1 MGQTALESLITP
13 ARIAGFGAE
22 RGGNVRE
29 NRVLRGWT
37 DTCCRDRAE
46 TDAMTKTQD
55 SWLVRLSQMDLWL
68 VAGVFGTV
76 LLLILPVPPFLL
88 DLLLAVSI
96 ASSLLILLVILY
108 TDDPS
113 EFTGFPSLLL
123 FVTLFRLAL
132 NVATTR
138 LILISGDAGHIIEAF
153 GNFVVGGNYVVGIV
167 IFAILVIINFVVIT
181 KGAGRIAEVA
191 ARFTLDAMPGKQMA
205 IDAEL
210 GAGIIIEQQA
220 RARRRK
226 VEQEAD
232 FYGAMDGASKFVRG
246 DAVAAVIITVVN
258 VVGGFAIGM
267 AQRGMSFTEAL
278 SRYTLLSIGDGLVSQ
293 IPALVTSMAAGLLVT
308 RAASRNNFG
317 EELGRQLTSYP
328 RALSILAAMLG
339 LLSLVPG
346 LPMVPFL
353 VLAVLA
359 WFISRNIKPEAAA
372 GDAARK
378 ADGKVSRA
386 GDGPAGAAAAGAAP
400 GAAAPAGD
408 KLETLLG
415 VDAMLIELGFGLV
428 SLADP
433 RKGGD
438 LLERVTGVRRQF
450 AQDMGVVIPPIKLR
464 DNLQIG
470 ANEYRFLLKG
480 NPVATGSLMPGY
492 SLAMNATNSRVTL
505 KGIPTTEPVFQ
516 LPATWITEVE
526 RKTAEIAGYTVVDAS
541 SVLITHL
548 TEVVKHQSH
557 EILSRQDVQQ
567 LLDNLKTTHPTVVNE
582 LIPAQL
588 NAGQVQR
595 ILQNLLAE
603 GISIRNLASI
613 LEKVSDFAGVTK
625 NPDELSEQARRALG
639 PQIVK
644 PYQDERGVLK
654 AITLDPRLEQEIA
667 KGVRQSQNEI
677 ALLLEPRLAR
687 HLVESLSKMIQGL
700 LAAGQAPVVLCGPHI
715 RLAFRRFF
723 EATFSDLT
731 VLSYSEVPSKVDIQS
746 AGTLVVPEG

>member
-1 MGQTALESLITP
+1 
-13 ARIAGFGAE
+13 
-22 RGGNVRE
+22 
-29 NRVLRGWT
+29 
-37 DTCCRDRAE
+37 
-46 TDAMTKTQD
+46 MTKTQD

-76 LLLILPVPPFLL
+76 LLLILPVPPLLL

-96 ASSLLILLVILY
+96 ASALLILLVILY

-138 LILISGDAGHIIEAF
+138 LILISGNAGHIIEAF

-167 IFAILVIINFVVIT
+167 IFSILVVINFVVIT

-210 GAGIIIEQQA
+210 GAGVINEQQA

-328 RALSILAAMLG
+328 RALSILSGMLA

-346 LPMVPFL
+346 LPMFPFL
-353 VLAVLA
+353 VLAVLT
-359 WFISRNIKPEAAA
+359 WYIGRNIKNRPAAA
-372 GDAARK
+372 TDASGK
-378 ADGKVSRA
+378 AVAKNAKPGEATAA
-386 GDGPAGAAAAGAAP
+386 GAAGAAGAAAP
-400 GAAAPAGD
+400 D
-408 KLETLLG
+408 KLENLLG

-428 SLADP
+428 SLADS

-450 AQDMGVVIPPIKLR
+450 AQEMGLLIPPIKLR

-492 SLAMNATNSRVTL
+492 SLAMNATNSRVSL

-516 LPATWITEVE
+516 LPATWITELE
-526 RKTAEIAGYTVVDAS
+526 RKSAEIAGYTVVDAS

-567 LLDNLKTTHPTVVNE
+567 LLDHLKTTHPTVVNE

-588 NAGQVQR
+588 NVGQVQR

-625 NPDELSEQARRALG
+625 NPDELSEHARRALG

-687 HLVESLSKMIQGL
+687 HLVETLSKMIQGL
-700 LAAGQAPVVLCGPHI
+700 LASGQAPVVLCGPHI

-731 VLSYSEVPSKVDIQS
+731 VLSYSEVPGRVDIQS
-746 AGTLVVPEG
+746 AGTLAIPE

>member
-1 MGQTALESLITP
+1 
-13 ARIAGFGAE
+13 
-22 RGGNVRE
+22 
-29 NRVLRGWT
+29 
-37 DTCCRDRAE
+37 
-46 TDAMTKTQD
+46 MTKTQD
-55 SWLVRLSQMDLWL
+55 SWIVRLSQMDLWL
-68 VAGVFGTV
+68 VLGVFGTV
-76 LLLILPVPPFLL
+76 LLLILPVPPLLL

-167 IFAILVIINFVVIT
+167 IFSILVVINFVVIT

-210 GAGIIIEQQA
+210 GAGIINEQQA

-246 DAVAAVIITVVN
+246 DAVAAVMITVVN
-258 VVGGFAIGM
+258 IVGGFAIGM

-308 RAASRNNFG
+308 RAASKNNFG

-328 RALSILAAMLG
+328 RALTILSVMLAF
-339 LLSLVPG
+339 LSVVPG
-346 LPMVPFL
+346 LPMFPFL
-353 VLAVLA
+353 VLSVIT
-359 WFISRNIKPEAAA
+359 WFVGKNIKNRPAA
-372 GDAARK
+372 GADAKQK
-378 ADGKVSRA
+378 ADGKSGKSNEAAANAV
-386 GDGPAGAAAAGAAP
+386 PGAAAAPAA
-400 GAAAPAGD
+400 D
-408 KLETLLG
+408 KLENLLG
-415 VDAMLIELGFGLV
+415 VDALLIELGFGLV
-428 SLADP
+428 SLADS

-450 AQDMGVVIPPIKLR
+450 AQEMGLLIPPIKLR

-480 NPVATGSLMPGY
+480 NSVASGSLMPGY

-505 KGIPTTEPVFQ
+505 KGVPTTEPVFQ

-567 LLDNLKTTHPTVVNE
+567 LLDHLKTTHPTVVNE

-588 NAGQVQR
+588 NVGQVQR

-625 NPDELSEQARRALG
+625 NPDELSEHARRALG

-644 PYQDERGVLK
+644 PYQDDRGVLK

-667 KGVRQSQNEI
+667 KGVRQSQTEI
-677 ALLLEPRLAR
+677 ALLLDPRLAR
-687 HLVESLSKMIQGL
+687 HLVENLSKMIQSL
-700 LAAGQAPVVLCGPHI
+700 LASGQAPVVLCGPHI

-731 VLSYSEVPSKVDIQS
+731 VLSYSEVPSRVDIQS
-746 AGTLVVPEG
+746 AGTLVVPE